1 MAAPVT
7 GSPTTV
13 AALLGEI
20 AAVGVDRRRGG
31 YSRHVFDDSERT
43 LREWFVE
50 RAERA
55 GLSVETD
62 RNGNLWAWWGEPGAD
77 AVVTGSHLDSVPG
90 GGALDGPLGVCTALA
105 AVIRLAESGARP
117 ARPCAVVV
125 FAEEEGSRF
134 GVACL
139 GSRLMSGAI
148 APGDALALTDPAG
161 TTFAEAAA
169 SFGLDI
175 RHLGADHE
183 AMSRIGQFVE
193 LHVEQGKGLV
203 DLGAAVGVGE
213 SILAHG
219 RWKVRVRGQGNHAGT
234 TGMAERH
241 DPMVVAAEAVLA
253 GRRVA
258 AATAG
263 GRATVGRIV
272 PVPGGTNV
280 IASEVSAW
288 LDVRSASDDQT
299 FRMVEEIGDAVR
311 LAAAKEGCEA
321 EIVRESYAGEVVF
334 DQALRDRL
342 SSRLGGAPVLP
353 TGAGHDA
360 GVLAAHVPTAML
372 FVRNPTGVSHAPE
385 EGASE
390 EDCERG
396 LDALVQVL
404 EDLL

>member
-1 MAAPVT
+1 
-7 GSPTTV
+7 
-13 AALLGEI
+13 
-20 AAVGVDRRRGG
+20 
-31 YSRHVFDDSERT
+31 
-43 LREWFVE
+43 
-50 RAERA
+50 
-55 GLSVETD
+55 
-62 RNGNLWAWWGEPGAD
+62 
-77 AVVTGSHLDSVPG
+77 
-90 GGALDGPLGVCTALA
+90 
-105 AVIRLAESGARP
+105 
-117 ARPCAVVV
+117 
-125 FAEEEGSRF
+125 
-134 GVACL
+134 
-139 GSRLMSGAI
+139 
-148 APGDALALTDPAG
+148 
-161 TTFAEAAA
+161 
-169 SFGLDI
+169 
-175 RHLGADHE
+175 
-183 AMSRIGQFVE
+183 
-193 LHVEQGKGLV
+193 
-203 DLGAAVGVGE
+203 
-213 SILAHG
+213 
-219 RWKVRVRGQGNHAGT
+219 VRVRGQGNHAGT

-258 AATAG
+258 TATAG

-311 LAAAKEGCEA
+311 LAAAEEGCEA

-342 SSRLGGAPVLP
+342 SSTLGGAPVLP